1 VLIQDIIAEQG
12 NRVPSSGSSP
22 RVHRQAFV
30 FVVGAGRTMDSA
42 HVDKVDRIRREW
54 ETFFREA
61 TDRRMRAETALR

>member
-1 VLIQDIIAEQG
+1 
-12 NRVPSSGSSP
+12 
-22 RVHRQAFV
+22 
-30 FVVGAGRTMDSA
+30 MDSA